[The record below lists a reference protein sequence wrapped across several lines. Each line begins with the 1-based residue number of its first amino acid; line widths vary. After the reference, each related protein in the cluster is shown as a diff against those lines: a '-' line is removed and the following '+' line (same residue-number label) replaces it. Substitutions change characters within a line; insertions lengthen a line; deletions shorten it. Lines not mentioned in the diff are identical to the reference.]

1 MEGIVDVHAD
11 SDDYV
16 TEVVDVTGG
25 SDEEQDLVEVK
36 AGAPPVLFHGYRRG
50 RELGR
55 GASGQVFVCHKK
67 GTEGGGFAVKAVDL
81 RRLHLQPNAEREE
94 KKLSRE
100 VEILKRLPPH
110 PNIVQLIDT
119 FEEGDWF
126 LLILELVGGGD
137 LYTVLTNRE
146 PPRLQEREAA
156 FVLAQL
162 AEGLSFL
169 HSQGI
174 IHRDMKLENVLVAGE
189 RRERPLVLYTVKI
202 TDFGL
207 SKVVGAGFSEAR
219 STVGTR
225 PYTAPEVLREDSHDF
240 SSDLW
245 CLGVLLFVLLAGH
258 FPFSKI
264 PTQQDEL
271 QAIVGKLK
279 TSDDGKSVVLGLL
292 QLEPRQRVD
301 LTSLSTNDWVC
312 KGLQEG
318 EKSLEKPKR
327 ARSASL
333 SSPSMRPNAA
343 PSVPLP
349 SLATDSLF
357 GSEDNAGSASASAAG
372 KLGTLTSTSQAAV
385 NGGQGAQ
392 VSDAAEA
399 SASGGMPPP
408 SGPPT
413 VTGSTSTS
421 PTGKRGMSGLTAAE
435 VLPSS
440 LQPDIMQV
448 HMVVPERLAGVVM
461 GKSGPQLKQIA
472 TTLGCQV
479 RVISRKGAGGD
490 HRVVII
496 GNYNQCVIVQELVI
510 GRLMDAKRAEGQ
522 ESTTETQVVVLV
534 RAEAAGM
541 VIGKQGWVLRQIRKQ
556 SNAKIQLL
564 REEVRG
570 HRPCIIEGELQNILR
585 AEKHVFDLVAA
596 VPVASHTNSAEAS
609 GQSRRWTTGG
619 PNLPRTRISTAEL
632 SGKVVSWRGQFGW
645 IELEQAIDHPKAMA
659 HHGQIYVHLKDVS
672 NGEALAPGQR
682 VSFQVY
688 EDKAGLGAEQC
699 YAV

>member
-1 MEGIVDVHAD
+1 VDLQQD
-11 SDDYV
+11 SDDFV
-16 TEVVDVTGG
+16 TEVVDVSGG
-25 SDEEQDLVEVK
+25 SDDEDLVEVK
-36 AGAPPVLFHGYRRG
+36 AGAPPVVFHGYRRG

-110 PNIVQLIDT
+110 PNIVQLVDT

-156 FVLAQL
+156 FVLGQL
-162 AEGLSFL
+162 AGGLAFL

-174 IHRDMKLENVLVAGE
+174 IHRDMKLENVLVAAE

-207 SKVVGAGFSEAR
+207 SKAVGAGFSEAR

-225 PYTAPEVLREDSHDF
+225 PYTAPEVLAEDSHDC

-245 CLGVLLFVLLAGH
+245 CLGVLVFVLLAGH

-264 PTQQDEL
+264 PTQQEEMQL
-271 QAIVGKLK
+271 LVSKLK
-279 TSDDGKSVVLGLL
+279 TSEIGKSVLLRLL

-301 LTSLSTNDWVC
+301 LETLLRDDWVR
-312 KGLQEG
+312 GELVEP
-318 EKSLEKPKR
+318 EKSTENLPKR
-327 ARSASL
+327 SRSASG
-333 SSPSMRPNAA
+333 SRASPMLRPSASNVM
-343 PSVPLP
+343 VPVQRN
-349 SLATDSLF
+349 TDSLF
-357 GSEDNAGSASASAAG
+357 GSEDAQNPTAVPMKVELAEPALPDKAAEN
-372 KLGTLTSTSQAAV
+372 TAAV
-385 NGGQGAQ
+385 NAA
-392 VSDAAEA
+392 VSTTM
-399 SASGGMPPP
+399 MPPADK
-408 SGPPT
+408 PPPPA
-413 VTGSTSTS
+413 VEAAGAKRSISLISAGEVS
-421 PTGKRGMSGLTAAE
+421 PAS
-435 VLPSS
+435 V
-440 LQPDIMQV
+440 QPDIMQV
-448 HMVVPERLAGVVM
+448 HMVVPERMAGLIM

-472 TTLGCQV
+472 ATLGCQV
-479 RVISRKGAGGD
+479 RMISKKGVGD

-496 GNYNQCVIVQELVI
+496 GNYNQCVIVQELVY
-510 GRLMDAKRAEGQ
+510 GRLMDARRAESPG
-522 ESTTETQVVVLV
+522 EEPAAETEVVVLV

-541 VIGKQGWVLRQIRKQ
+541 VIGKQGWVLKQIRKQ

-564 REEVRG
+564 REEIRG
-570 HRPCIIEGELQNILR
+570 QRPCIIEGELTNILR
-585 AEKHVFDLVAA
+585 AEKHVFDLVGA
-596 VPVASHTNSAEAS
+596 VPVASPSAE
-609 GQSRRWTTGG
+609 QNRHWTPTPIPGPTGG
-619 PNLPRTRISTAEL
+619 PNLPRTRISTEPL
-632 SGKVVSWRGQFGW
+632 YGKVVFWRGQVGW
-645 IELEQAIDHPKAMA
+645 IEPEQAIDHPKAIV
-659 HHGQIYVHLKDVS
+659 HKGNIYVHVNDVS
-672 NGEALAPGQR
+672 TGEALPTGQK

-688 EDKAGLGAEQC
+688 EDRAGLGAEQC
-699 YAV
+699 YVT